1 MNGMS
6 CLSLVCMFVAI
17 MAIPIIGVIV
27 IPIQEYDGKPKD
39 IQNDEDDTYWR
50 MMGLRPPENRNYWN
64 VADNGSITTA
74 DCYKSYK
81 KENARF
87 STKII
92 NSSGKQDII
101 SVIRTPDGLKYS
113 IKVDGTLPDDAI
125 KKEVVITY

>member
-1 MNGMS
+1 MGSMS
-6 CLSLVCMFVAI
+6 CLSLVGMFVAI

-27 IPIQEYDGKPKD
+27 IPIQEYEGKPKD

-50 MMGLRPPENRNYWN
+50 MMGLRLPEKENYWK
-64 VADNGSITTA
+64 VANNCSITTA

-81 KENARF
+81 KENAEL

-101 SVIRTPDGLKYS
+101 SVVRTSDGLKYS

-125 KKEVVITY
+125 KKEIVITY